1 MSPRCKNLCERFK
14 VKKPFNG
21 TYNEG
26 FCYCATCEI
35 YMNKTDMIGVRCKC
49 CKCKVRLTRKR
60 GQNKTVARY

>member
-1 MSPRCKNLCERFK
+1 MPTRCNNVCERFK

-26 FCYCATCEI
+26 FCYCGTCEI
-35 YMNKTDMIGVRCKC
+35 YMKKTDRIGVRCKC
-49 CKCKVRLTRKR
+49 CNYKVRLHRKR